1 MITNI
6 TYNQIIEAS
15 RNFAIAHYK
24 LKGSFG
30 NGLLSDKVLHDQLG
44 RFQYYLMYMED
55 LEMSAEKNLSTFG
68 FRVSFSAPETTLKNK
83 GTDLPS
89 TNFNEIKSDAIKLCM
104 DFLAYWM
111 TATDN
116 DYPTLYV
123 EPNAGIHVYQDLT
136 PDRLAGAYIDIRFK
150 QAFDANSCA
159 IPMSGVGSASNTCDP
174 VFIYENNVLVA
185 TIASGGE
192 YRYTSGG
199 GASIDISINT
209 NLIFPGQ
216 STNLDIDVIDSTG
229 GPTGN
234 WNGTEFEIDNST
246 ININT
251 VEMVSTPPAQ
261 IVDLLVKK
269 SDGVTNTGSKVGA
282 NWQIADVTQTVNGAA
297 ITNNKA
303 ETSKAITI
311 RYANND
317 PVVVTTITDTET
329 VFIGEVPNPL
339 NTSNPFKTGQT
350 TSYAANDDG
359 DLERGNGV
367 SFTALSHNNYFGN
380 TNRFTDDLG
389 GQTYTSGWVIDWA
402 TWNQITGSYIMW
414 YKTAQ
419 TGATW
424 ANAMAGQPYN
434 VGGFADCYLPNATEI
449 GQLYN
454 FELASALNYAPF
466 NYTVAGTA
474 SNLWTTTTVPSA
486 TTTAIAFQGLV
497 VEAARTKTLVIAFF
511 VMRYGNISEL

>member
-55 LEMSAEKNLSTFG
+55 LEMSVEKNLSTFG
-68 FRVSFSAPETTLKNK
+68 FRVSFSAPETTLKNQS
-83 GTDLPS
+83 TDLPS

-269 SDGVTNTGSKVGA
+269 SDGTTNVGSKVGA
-282 NWQIADVTQTVNGAA
+282 NWQIAN
-297 ITNNKA
+297 
-303 ETSKAITI
+303 STI
-311 RYANND
+311 
-317 PVVVTTITDTET
+317 
-329 VFIGEVPNPL
+329 
-339 NTSNPFKTGQT
+339 SN
-350 TSYAANDDG
+350 SDD
-359 DLERGNGV
+359 
-367 SFTALSHNNYFGN
+367 
-380 TNRFTDDLG
+380 
-389 GQTYTSGWVIDWA
+389 TYTDSVLAEGSLELPDETFYFQIDGV
-402 TWNQITGSYIMW
+402 T
-414 YKTAQ
+414 
-419 TGATW
+419 
-424 ANAMAGQPYN
+424 
-434 VGGFADCYLPNATEI
+434 VATEI
-449 GQLYN
+449 
-454 FELASALNYAPF
+454 EPALSTQTF
-466 NYTVAGTA
+466 NI
-474 SNLWTTTTVPSA
+474 NWD
-486 TTTAIAFQGLV
+486 
-497 VEAARTKTLVIAFF
+497 
-511 VMRYGNISEL
+511 